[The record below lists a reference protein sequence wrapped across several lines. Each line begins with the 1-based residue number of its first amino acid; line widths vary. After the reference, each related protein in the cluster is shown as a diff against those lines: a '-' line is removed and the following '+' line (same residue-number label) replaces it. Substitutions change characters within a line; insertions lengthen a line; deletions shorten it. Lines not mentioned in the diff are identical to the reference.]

1 MSAQPPRQPEIG
13 TDTWVSQHEQ
23 RVEVRWQPLSRFL
36 KWLDRVPITL
46 RVIAVVA
53 LLALLPTLDSSD
65 YIQQVAV
72 NCALLALLALGLNV
86 VVGMAGMLDL
96 GYTAFYGIGAYMFA
110 ELASPQLGHHW
121 PSIPAL
127 LVVMVATAGVGVL
140 VGLPTRRL
148 QGDYLAIVTLFFG
161 QLFITL
167 ATNADRIKL
176 PWQDEPLDLTG
187 GPNGIVGVDAIRVIG
202 EPFPTHTLFSVADYY
217 YLLLA
222 VFGIVMIVLYRLSAS
237 RTGRAVRALR
247 EDPLAAAQMTIPVFR
262 LRIFAF
268 AVGAAIAG
276 LTGAIFASQQ
286 ISVFPSNF
294 DVMVLITVYAAVV
307 LGGEG
312 SQAGVVLGAVIVT
325 VLPEI
330 LRDAGKAELLFY
342 GAILVLLVVRIRPW
356 SRLAIVLGGTVVFG
370 EIVWLVGNA
379 ITPRATAGEP
389 AVSGRWGDLIGHWVL
404 LPENNVTIG
413 NYAFVALVFAL
424 LGLSLVKDSRLQAYL
439 LIPVLYLAAF
449 VWENRLIIE
458 PTTTRLILFGALL
471 VMMMVARP
479 QGIMGRMR
487 VELV

>member
-1 MSAQPPRQPEIG
+1 MSAEPPRQPEIG
-13 TDTWVSQHEQ
+13 TDTWVAQHEQ
-23 RVEVRWQPLSRFL
+23 RVEVRRQPLSRLL
-36 KWLDRVPITL
+36 KRLDRVPITI
-46 RVIAVVA
+46 RVIVVVA
-53 LLALLPTLDSSD
+53 LLALLPTIDSSD

-110 ELASPQLGHHW
+110 FLASPQLGHHW

-127 LVVMVATAGVGVL
+127 LVVAAATAGVGVL
-140 VGLPTRRL
+140 VGLPSRRL
-148 QGDYLAIVTLFFG
+148 TGDYLAIVTLFFG
-161 QLFITL
+161 QLFVTL
-167 ATNADRIKL
+167 ATNADRIQL

-187 GPNGIVGVDAIRVIG
+187 GPNGIVGVDAIRVLG
-202 EPFPTHTLFSVADYY
+202 EPFPTKTLFSVADYY
-217 YLLLA
+217 YLLL
-222 VFGIVMIVLYRLSAS
+222 VLFGIVMIVLYRLSAS

-276 LTGAIFASQQ
+276 LTGAVFASQQ
-286 ISVFPSNF
+286 ISVFPANF
-294 DVMVLITVYAAVV
+294 DVMVLITIYAAVV

-325 VLPEI
+325 ILPEI

-356 SRLAIVLGGTVVFG
+356 SRLAIVLGGTLVFG
-370 EIVWLVGNA
+370 EIVWQIGNA
-379 ITPRATAGEP
+379 ITPNATAGQA
-389 AVSGRWGDLIGHWVL
+389 AVSGWWGDFIEHWVL
-404 LPENNVTIG
+404 LPTNNITLG

-424 LGLSLVKDSRLQAYL
+424 LGLSLVKDSRIQAYL
-439 LIPVLYLAAF
+439 LIPILYLAAF

-471 VMMMVARP
+471 VMMMVSRP